1 MDRSAGKNKEPHGIV
16 DDIYVIL
23 LLQEFDMGVV
33 KSLTKR
39 VYTETQQILVLLGKR
54 LVLKVD
60 LEK

>member
-33 KSLTKR
+33 KSSGAAS
-39 VYTETQQILVLLGKR
+39 TQRTV
-54 LVLKVD
+54 
-60 LEK
+60 